1 MSLDEQKIR
10 AIMILDVIGRPPKH
24 LIESLEK
31 VISEID
37 KEKGV
42 KVMMKDIKEPTL
54 MKDQTDFYTTFAEV
68 EVEIEDILSLA
79 ILLFKYMPA
88 HLEVV
93 SPEIIAMSSNGW
105 NDILNELAR
114 RLHAYDEIAR
124 MLQSEKNVL
133 LKKLKELGGDLN
145 DLIPKS
151 MIKTPESEIEKE
163 DKSEKKKGNKKK
175 K

>member
-1 MSLDEQKIR
+1 MNSDESGIR

-31 VISEID
+31 VIEEMD

-54 MKDQTDFYTTFAEV
+54 MKEQKDFYTTFAEV
-68 EVEIEDILSLA
+68 EVEVEDILVLA

-88 HLEVV
+88 HLEII
-93 SPEIIAMSSNGW
+93 SPEIIAISNNGW
-105 NDILNELAR
+105 NDILNELTR

-124 MLQSEKNVL
+124 IVQNEKIVL
-133 LKKLKELGGDLN
+133 LKKIQELGGN
-145 DLIPKS
+145 VQEMMPKS
-151 MIKTPESEIEKE
+151 MIPAPEEKP
-163 DKSEKKKGNKKK
+163 KSEKKKSKGKGKKK
-175 K
+175 RK